1 MTYDNEAGTSNR
13 SMSVSAMFDT
23 NADAQNAVS
32 RLETLGISRT
42 QIRTVEGAAQ
52 STEQRAST
60 TDDTDSG
67 IALAISSFLTKTAIP
82 MPRGCRAVGFSSP

>member
-1 MTYDNEAGTSNR
+1 MTYDNEAGTSHG
-13 SMSVSAMFDT
+13 SMSISAMFDT

-60 TDDTDSG
+60 TDD
-67 IALAISSFLTKTAIP
+67 K
-82 MPRGCRAVGFSSP
+82 GFWD